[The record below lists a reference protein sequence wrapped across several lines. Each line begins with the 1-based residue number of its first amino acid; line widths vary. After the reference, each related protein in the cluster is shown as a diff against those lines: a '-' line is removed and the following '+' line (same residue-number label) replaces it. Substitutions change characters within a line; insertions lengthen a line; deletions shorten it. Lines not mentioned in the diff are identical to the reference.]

1 VIVAETLAGESQSF
15 VRSANQKMFHLYWG
29 GLHKV
34 YIADVRPH
42 ARHLI
47 QGFCGEEYKEQ
58 KKAEK
63 KDE

>member
-47 QGFCGEEYKEQ
+47 QGFCGPESKELIFAD
-58 KKAEK
+58 KNGE
-63 KDE
+63 